1 MQLLYI
7 CVTLTRRL
15 HCPSLQAQWDTP
27 TARQQQTGFRAH
39 LSARLQFAA
48 LA

>member
-15 HCPSLQAQWDTP
+15 HCPSLRAQWDTP
-27 TARQQQTGFRAH
+27 TARQTGFRAH